1 MFGIGASVL
10 ASISMS
16 KREIGEA
23 DKTITQAFAVGTSFM
38 ASIVVLCCCFAE
50 NVVDFLGCS
59 QTLKSQCL
67 DYLYWLLPGIVF
79 IMFQFIGM
87 MLIRLDGS
95 PKYAMSVQ
103 IVSALLNIVLA
114 YVMVFPLG
122 MGIAGAS
129 IATSISCAE

>member
-1 MFGIGASVL
+1 MVFFWQLIVLGRLFRSGAAVYSPFL
-10 ASISMS
+10 ITFTAKFCSPQANQIISAYEDS
-16 KREIGEA
+16 AWRYRLRSGPL
-23 DKTITQAFAVGTSFM
+23 FYLLLLF
-38 ASIVVLCCCFAE
+38 
-50 NVVDFLGCS
+50 GCS
-59 QTLKSQCL
+59 DRAGLFFLYLQCA
-67 DYLYWLLPGIVF
+67 
-79 IMFQFIGM
+79 GM

-103 IVSALLNIVLA
+103 IVSALLNIVLD